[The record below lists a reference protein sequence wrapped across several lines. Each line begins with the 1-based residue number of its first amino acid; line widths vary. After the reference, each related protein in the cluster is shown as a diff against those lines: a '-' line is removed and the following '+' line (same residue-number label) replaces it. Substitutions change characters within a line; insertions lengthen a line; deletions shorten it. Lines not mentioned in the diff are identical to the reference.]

1 MMTSPSLLTSYPE
14 LLDIAAEDLETD
26 MSSDD
31 MQALVRM
38 QLSDLG
44 AWDIEMQKITGEYDM
59 DYVAS
64 LTPDQKFQ
72 VYRPDDKAVAECL
85 DKINEVM
92 NPTQEEIQTIE
103 EEKKK
108 TNFIKFL
115 KGLKG
120 GNDEAAESGEE
131 SE

>member
-1 MMTSPSLLTSYPE
+1 
-14 LLDIAAEDLETD
+14 
-26 MSSDD
+26 
-31 MQALVRM
+31 
-38 QLSDLG
+38 
-44 AWDIEMQKITGEYDM
+44 M